1 MIECENCKRLE
12 KIIERLRNEMQK
24 EIDELKA
31 KVAMLEAK
39 LAQYENPHTPP
50 SKRMFPPNKTNNSN
64 GKPGRK
70 EGHEGVTRERPE
82 PTHFAEATKDRCPHC
97 SAKLGEPFH
106 TERKIIEE
114 IPEPQPMKI
123 IEFGINHY
131 ICPSC
136 GKEVVGEHPELPR
149 EGNFGKN
156 ALAHVTLMKY
166 EDRLPF
172 RKIQATLQRQF
183 GLNVSPGAIFDFT
196 RRASNGVM
204 SVYEFILN
212 RVREA
217 DVVYVDETGAKVDG
231 TNYWLWVFTT
241 PTETFVV
248 VRNSRGT
255 KVLREVLTRRFRGII
270 VCDGW
275 RSYPS
280 FTKKLQ
286 RCWAHMLRESK
297 DLAEKIKEIHPLNNA
312 LHRLY
317 EKFTTFLS
325 VKRTHRERKKLWY
338 EARATLRRWL
348 RRHYQSKEIRAFIEK
363 VQNGFD
369 YWFTFILHPDVEPTN
384 NRAERALR
392 EHVVQR
398 KIFGTLRNEKGAR
411 IYETLMTV
419 IATWKQQGLP
429 LHQKLVSYL

>member
-1 MIECENCKRLE
+1 MRCENCEKLE
-12 KIIERLRNEMQK
+12 QVIE
-24 EIDELKA
+24 ELKKRIA
-31 KVAMLEAK
+31 GLEAK
-39 LAQYENPHTPP
+39 LARYENPHTPP
-50 SKRMFPPNKTNNSN
+50 SKREFQPNRTKKSN

-70 EGHEGVTRERPE
+70 EGHEGITRKQPE
-82 PTHFAEATKDRCPHC
+82 PTHFAKATKEVCPYC
-97 SAKLGEPFH
+97 SAMLGKPSY

-123 IEFGINHY
+123 IEFTINHY
-131 ICPSC
+131 LCPSC
-136 GKEVVGEHPELPR
+136 GKDVVGEHPELPQ

-156 ALAHVTLMKY
+156 AVAHVTLMKY

-172 RKIQATLQRQF
+172 RKIKASVERQYR
-183 GLNVSPGAIFDFT
+183 LNVSPGAIFDFT
-196 RRASNGVM
+196 RRAHDGVRP
-204 SVYEFILN
+204 VYEFILN
-212 RVREA
+212 RIRNS
-217 DVVYVDETGAKVDG
+217 DIVYVDETGEKVDG

-241 PTETFVV
+241 PKETFVV
-248 VRNSRGT
+248 VRNNRGT

-297 DLAEKIKEIHPLNNA
+297 YIAEKIKEIHPLNKA
-312 LHRLY
+312 LRRLY
-317 EKFTTFLS
+317 HKLTTFLS
-325 VKRTHRERKKLWY
+325 RKRTQEERKKLWY

-348 RRHYQSKEIRAFIEK
+348 RREYQSEEIKEFIEK
-363 VQNGFD
+363 IQNGFD
-369 YWFTFILHPDVEPTN
+369 YWFTFILNPGVEPTN

-419 IATWKQQGLP
+419 IATWKQQEFP